1 MDVQMY
7 RQHCAHARSSSLHI
21 SVADLASAS
30 LVLWPWNIRGV
41 TRRLSTGRK
50 LSSTFPTATQH
61 LVSCHCSKLL
71 FVPAGHVEV
80 QKPEERSEGRKREPP
95 VLPFPIMLEELGE
108 FGGGVFDLRV
118 PPPPHPHESLGEV
131 GVQRDC
137 RATC

>member
-1 MDVQMY
+1 MDAQMY
-7 RQHCAHARSSSLHI
+7 RQHRAHAHSSSLHV

-30 LVLWPWNIRGV
+30 LLFWPRNICGV
-41 TRRLSTGRK
+41 TRRLSTGK
-50 LSSTFPTATQH
+50 KMSSTFPTATQH
-61 LVSCHCSKLL
+61 LASCHCSKLL

-80 QKPEERSEGRKREPP
+80 QKPEEKSEGRKREPP
-95 VLPFPIMLEELGE
+95 VLSFPIMLVVLGE

-118 PPPPHPHESLGEV
+118 PPSPLPPESLGEV